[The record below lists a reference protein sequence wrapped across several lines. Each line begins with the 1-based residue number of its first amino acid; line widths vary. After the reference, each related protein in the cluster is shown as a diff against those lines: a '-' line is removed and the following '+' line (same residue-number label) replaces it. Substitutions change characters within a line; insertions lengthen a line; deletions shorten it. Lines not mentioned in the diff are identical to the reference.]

1 MQNLKGL
8 SVESAVCLTPGMLGK
23 QRLGSLPEHQ
33 PQSSRIYGISQTN
46 RTMWIFNKSSIFILL
61 LAIGERS
68 VACPL
73 ELASTQLLPMPL
85 GNSLTVTIDFWRAR
99 APSSW
104 VALHDFQDRRRQ
116 KRLTKCAAFKVG
128 DKKWKKN
135 KFLPLSWLVRLL
147 FGWAGKSKSKSA
159 LLSDV
164 LYIHDKVLGQRSRYD
179 ESEEVCVM

>member
-1 MQNLKGL
+1 
-8 SVESAVCLTPGMLGK
+8 
-23 QRLGSLPEHQ
+23 
-33 PQSSRIYGISQTN
+33 
-46 RTMWIFNKSSIFILL
+46 
-61 LAIGERS
+61 
-68 VACPL
+68 
-73 ELASTQLLPMPL
+73 MPL

-128 DKKWKKN
+128 DRKWKKN

-164 LYIHDKVLGQRSRYD
+164 LYIHDILHKWNFNLLGQRSRYD
-179 ESEEVCVM
+179 ESEEVCVMEILICCIDYARATAIESQIHLGPTSETIWIENKNWLWWQNLLSCSLSGQRNQAKWANRKDWPCH